1 MGHLMLHCFYR
12 CQMTF
17 PTGPLQM
24 YCTALFC
31 ISQKNTMIY
40 MCVDGTACTS
50 AFLSRLAGAA
60 WSDVTQTHKQ
70 MYTHMMIHTCCWD
83 CMYISLLTLS
93 CWSCMEWCHTDT
105 QTDGCTSAFLPCLAG
120 VAWSDVTQT
129 HKQMYTHW
137 MIHTCCWDC
146 LYIILISSCWSCIE
160 WCHTDTQT
168 DGCTSAFLPCL
179 AGVAWSDVTQTHRC
193 THRHTNRCT
202 HTGWYT
208 DELLGLDV
216 HQPSY
221 LVLLES
227 HGVMWHAESSFG
239 VLLHLT

>member
-129 HKQMYTHW
+129 HKQMYTQTHKQMYTHW
-137 MIHTCCWDC
+137 MIHRWVAGT
-146 LYIILISSCWSCIE
+146 
-160 WCHTDTQT
+160 
-168 DGCTSAFLPCL
+168 GCTSAFLPCL
-179 AGVAWSDVTQTHRC
+179 AGVAWSNVTC
-193 THRHTNRCT
+193 WVEFWC
-202 HTGWYT
+202 
-208 DELLGLDV
+208 
-216 HQPSY
+216 S
-221 LVLLES
+221 
-227 HGVMWHAESSFG
+227 SSFDVG
-239 VLLHLT
+239 QMTESFCWFCLKRVSAKKERNVIPAMMLTKLVCG